1 MTIRTP
7 ICDSLGIEHPI
18 ILGGM
23 MGISDANLTAAVSNA
38 GGLGTLSSAT
48 FGVEG
53 TREQMKKLAQLT
65 DKPYSVN
72 LPLFHPMVPDLVK
85 LLPEFGVKIVSTSAG
100 NPAKYIEQ
108 LKDMGIY
115 VIHVV
120 SSVRTALKAQNAGV
134 DAIVAEG
141 SESGGKVARDE
152 VPTISLIPQVVD
164 HVDIPVIAAGG
175 LATGRG
181 LLAAIAMGAQGVQFG
196 TRFIASEEA
205 PVHENW
211 KKVLIECGDSA
222 TAIACRNSSPT
233 RMVKNDFFAEM
244 DALDEP
250 GKTAMDFMPVQMQGS
265 QRIPAD
271 TDGSKG
277 NYTAGT
283 GAGLVT
289 QIKSSAS
296 IVAEIIEEAESAM
309 TFVRSAFPDSPAMTR

>member
-1 MTIRTP
+1 MTISTP
-7 ICDSLGIEHPI
+7 ICKSLGIKHPV

-53 TREQMKKLAQLT
+53 TRKQMALLADLT

-141 SESGGKVARDE
+141 SDSGGKVARDE
-152 VPTISLIPQVVD
+152 VPTISLIPQVIER
-164 HVDIPVIAAGG
+164 VDIPVIASGG
-175 LATGRG
+175 MATGRG

-196 TRFIASEEA
+196 TRFIASTEA

-211 KKVLIECGDSA
+211 KKVLIEAGDSA
-222 TAIACRNSSPT
+222 TAIVCPKSSPT
-233 RMVKNDFFAEM
+233 RMVKNEFFDEM
-244 DALDEP
+244 NALDEP
-250 GKTAMDFMPVQMQGS
+250 GKGAMDFMPIQMQGTS
-265 QRIPAD
+265 RIPD
-271 TDGSKG
+271 DVDGTKG
-277 NYTAGT
+277 IYIAGT
-283 GAGLVT
+283 GAGLITQVKSAGDIVT
-289 QIKSSAS
+289 E
-296 IVAEIIEEAESAM
+296 IVEEAEEAM
-309 TFVRSAFPDSPAMTR
+309 KFVRSAFAEN